1 MSLVLA
7 LDIGTSGGRA
17 LIADSEGRR
26 IGVASRPWRYRADA
40 DGFPELDAGTVYASL
55 ASAAREVVRSSLARP
70 DAIAAVGI
78 TSQRTGVVF
87 LDAKGTVLYAGP
99 NADPRGMREGI
110 AMEREHGEEIYR
122 TAGRLPAF
130 LYLPAR
136 LAWFRQ
142 NKPEISGRT
151 ARALSLGDWVAYRLT
166 GEAATDPT
174 QAAEMLVYDLNAK
187 AWSTD
192 LAEALDVPLRFLPPI
207 TTEPL
212 GTLAEDVA
220 REFGLHPGTPVVRAG
235 GDTQCAA
242 LGVGTTEPG
251 DVAIPA
257 GTTMPVQQ
265 VVAQPTIDGAR
276 RLWTSP
282 HVVPGRFVLE
292 AHCGEAGTAVDWL
305 IGLLGMPGDH
315 GWLEA
320 AAGRAEPGAGGVTL
334 IDTGPTPMGD
344 YPMMRVGAL
353 AFPIPVMA
361 LGRSREDF
369 ARASLESVA
378 YAARAGIEWLE
389 EVSGSPAGEVALCGG
404 LARSS
409 TFARITASVLGR
421 EIRRARE
428 PQTSALG
435 ACIVAAAAIGL
446 HGSVGQAATHMSDPG
461 DLVKPEEGWLA
472 LYDGLYQSW
481 LSQRGRYEETRMR
494 VSDLEDL

>member
-17 LIADSEGRR
+17 LIADSDGRR
-26 IGVASRPWRYRADA
+26 VGAASRPWRYRIDS

-55 ASAAREVVRSSLARP
+55 ASAAREAVRSSLARP

-87 LDAKGTVLYAGP
+87 IDAQGTVLYAGP

-110 AMEREHGEEIYR
+110 AMERAHGEDIYR

-142 NKPEISGRT
+142 NSPEVAVRT
-151 ARALSLGDWVAYRLT
+151 SRVLSLGDWVAYRLT

-174 QAAEMLVYDLNAK
+174 QAAEMLTYDLHAGG
-187 AWSTD
+187 WSAT
-192 LAEALDVPLRFLPPI
+192 LAEALEVPLRFLPPI

-212 GTLAEDVA
+212 GALTEDVA

-242 LGVGTTEPG
+242 LGVGVTEPG
-251 DVAIPA
+251 DVSIPA

-265 VVAQPTIDGAR
+265 VVDQPAIDTGR

-282 HVVPGRFVLE
+282 HVVGGRFVLE
-292 AHCGEAGTAVDWL
+292 AHCGEAGAAVDWL
-305 IGLLGMPGDH
+305 LGLLGVPGDH
-315 GWLEA
+315 GWLESA
-320 AAGRAEPGAGGVTL
+320 AARAEPGAGGVTL

-361 LGRSREDF
+361 LGRSRDDF

-378 YAARAGIEWLE
+378 YAARAAIEWLE
-389 EVSGSPAGEVALCGG
+389 EVSGRPAVQVALCGG
-404 LARSS
+404 LARSA

-435 ACIVAAAAIGL
+435 ACIVAAAAVGL
-446 HGSVGQAATHMSDPG
+446 HASVGQAATHMSDAG
-461 DLVKPEEGWLA
+461 DLVKPDETWLA
-472 LYDGLYQSW
+472 IYDGLYGSW
-481 LSQRGRYEETRMR
+481 SSQRARYEETRMR
-494 VSDLEDL
+494 VSDLEVR